1 MIRVVLSQE
10 DRKSVEALL
19 DDLSTLYG
27 SAEDPEFLAEAP
39 VLAHELPRA
48 VRRALNEFRLK
59 EPASALCV
67 ISGYPLDDS
76 RIGPTPSHWKE
87 RQRHVIPLREEFL
100 LVLLAFLLGDPIAW
114 ATQQD
119 GALVHDIAPI
129 KEHQGEQL
137 GSGSTEELNW
147 HTEDAFHSFRGDYL
161 GMMCMRNRDRVPT
174 TIAALDV
181 AELDARTLEVLF
193 QPHFTIRPDN
203 SHLRKNRVDPEQDQ
217 LGVAHDRIEE
227 MRTSPEKVAVLFG
240 SPAAPYSRLDPYFM
254 DEPEDPEAREA
265 LNRLIRLVD
274 GLIQDLPLE
283 AGDIC
288 FIDNFKAV
296 HGRRPFKARFDGTD
310 RWLKRVNIT
319 RDLRRSRAARTSAES
334 RLLM

>member
-1 MIRVVLSQE
+1 MMRVALSPE
-10 DRKSVEALL
+10 DRKRVEALL
-19 DDLSTLYG
+19 DDLSTLHG
-27 SAEDPEFLAEAP
+27 SAEDPGFLAEAP
-39 VLAHELPRA
+39 VLAHEFPPVL
-48 VRRALNEFRLK
+48 RRALNEFRLK
-59 EPASALCV
+59 EPASALCI
-67 ISGYPLDDS
+67 ISGYPLDDA

-87 RQRHVIPLREEFL
+87 RQRHVVPLREEMF
-100 LVLLAFLLGDPIAW
+100 LVLLSFLLGDPIAW

-129 KEHQGEQL
+129 QGHEAEQL
-137 GSGSTEELNW
+137 GSGSAEELTW

-161 GMMCMRNRDRVPT
+161 GMMCMRNRDQVPT
-174 TIAALDV
+174 TIATLDV
-181 AELDARTLEVLF
+181 VELDARTLEVLF

-217 LGVAHDRIEE
+217 LGAAHDRIEE
-227 MRTSPEKVAVLFG
+227 MSTRPEKVAVLFG
-240 SPAAPYSRLDPYFM
+240 SPDTPYCRLDPYFM

-265 LNRLIRLVD
+265 LNRLVRLID
-274 GLIQDLPLE
+274 GRIQDVSLE
-283 AGDIC
+283 AGEIC

-319 RDLRRSRAARTSAES
+319 RDLRRSRAARSSAES